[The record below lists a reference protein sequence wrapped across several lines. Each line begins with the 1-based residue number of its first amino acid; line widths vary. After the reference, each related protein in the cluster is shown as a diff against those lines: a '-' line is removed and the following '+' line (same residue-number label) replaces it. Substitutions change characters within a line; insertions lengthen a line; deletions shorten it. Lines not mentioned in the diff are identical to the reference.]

1 MIPTLYGR
9 FEFFQL
15 VKQSDSEYRFQY
27 IQDPYQIELYYM
39 YGDKIVIKSKD
50 DKEIK
55 LILFY
60 HDKFATFQKE
70 FEIPYDTFKD

>member
-1 MIPTLYGR
+1 
-9 FEFFQL
+9 
-15 VKQSDSEYRFQY
+15 
-27 IQDPYQIELYYM
+27 M

-60 HDKFATFQKE
+60 HDKFATFQNE
-70 FEIPYDTFKD
+70 FEIPYDTYKD